1 MLHKRYC
8 EPIGS
13 REKQLQQEL
22 NDIVNSDAFN
32 GVLGC
37 VIADIGSG
45 EILELE
51 ELNDLDI
58 EVSKCPTIKSLN

>member
-32 GVLGC
+32 EVLGG

-58 EVSKCPTIKSLN
+58 EVSKCPTI